1 MAYSKEDLYDA
12 GITEQIASHYR
23 EILRLLGEDPEREG
37 LVKTPERV
45 AKALQFLTQGYC
57 QDGAEIIRGAIFKEE
72 YRQMVLVRDIELYS
86 TCEHHVMPFIGKA
99 HVAYIPDGYIT
110 GLSKIARVVETYAR
124 RLQVQERL
132 TVQIRDCIQQTLHP
146 LGVAVV
152 IEAAHTCMQ
161 IRGVRSSHR
170 SRPYMHAD
178 QGSPESQCRHYD
190 IGILRSLPERR
201 TYQERIS
208 EPDTTLK
215 PMFLNCNDL
224 HGRIRKVS
232 EGNPTGKPA
241 SSAMYVRLQTHDIHT
256 DSHDCPYIGAAR
268 HSRHTGNHF
277 FR

>member
-1 MAYSKEDLYDA
+1 MAYTKEDIYTDNTTELIA
-12 GITEQIASHYR
+12 GHYR
-23 EILRLLGEDPEREG
+23 EILRLLGEDPDREG

-45 AKALQFLTQGYC
+45 AKALQFLTQGYG

-161 IRGVRSSHR
+161 IRGVQKANAITTTSAFSGVFLK
-170 SRPYMHAD
+170 D
-178 QGSPESQCRHYD
+178 
-190 IGILRSLPERR
+190 ERTR
-201 TYQERIS
+201 NE
-208 EPDTTLK
+208 
-215 PMFLNCNDL
+215 FLNL
-224 HGRIRKVS
+224 IR
-232 EGNPTGKPA
+232 
-241 SSAMYVRLQTHDIHT
+241 
-256 DSHDCPYIGAAR
+256 
-268 HSRHTGNHF
+268 
-277 FR
+277 